1 MILERKYKLTSKIGE
16 GSFGYVVK
24 GENLITSSDVAVKIE
39 DRDSITLRN
48 EAKIYRLLQNIIGVP
63 AIYNYGVVD
72 TISYIILEMLGPSLQ
87 PLMNGDQ
94 LLDVCKQ
101 SLDILRHVHNENVI
115 HRDIK
120 PENFLFDK
128 DKKTLY
134 LIDYGLS
141 IYTNGDR
148 ENEIQRSR
156 TGTPVYT
163 SLSVHNGKPH
173 HFVDDLESLGYA
185 LLWFQTVCVPWEGDD
200 EEMIVTKKR
209 YLLCDPENEDD
220 LFIYDWVRYC
230 RYIRENDKTSY
241 EQLYNI
247 MENQIV

>member
-1 MILERKYKLTSKIGE
+1 MILERKYELTSKIGE

-24 GENLITSSDVAVKIE
+24 GMNMVTSALVAVKIE
-39 DRDSITLRN
+39 ERDSITLRN
-48 EAKIYRLLQNIIGVP
+48 EAKIYRLLHNIIGVP
-63 AIYNYGVVD
+63 SIYNYGVND
-72 TISYIILEMLGPSLQ
+72 TMSYIIMEMLGPPLE
-87 PLMNGDQ
+87 PLMENDE

-101 SLDILRHVHNENVI
+101 SLDILQHIHNEHVI

-128 DKKTLY
+128 DNRTLY

-141 IYTNGDR
+141 IYTKGGIDDSH
-148 ENEIQRSR
+148 RSR
-156 TGTPVYT
+156 AGTPIYT
-163 SLSVHNGKPH
+163 SLSVHDGRPH
-173 HFVDDLESLGYA
+173 SCGDDMESLGYT
-185 LLWFQTVCVPWEGDD
+185 LLWLQTGMIPWEKDD
-200 EEMIVTKKR
+200 EDMIVTKKR

-230 RYIRENDKTSY
+230 RSISGDTSY